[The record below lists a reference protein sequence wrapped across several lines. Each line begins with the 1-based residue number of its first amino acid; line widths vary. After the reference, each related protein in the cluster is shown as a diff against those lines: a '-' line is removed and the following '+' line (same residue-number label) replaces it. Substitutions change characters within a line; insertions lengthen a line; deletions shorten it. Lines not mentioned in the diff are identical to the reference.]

1 MADERTVLGTK
12 LTPARGG
19 VDVPLKPSMMAR
31 ILAGAKYAATGNA
44 GWFGPG
50 NSLQP
55 VAPAETA
62 GRQFNLPVAVNTN
75 TNTKTDG
82 ITHLQ
87 LRQVADACDVIRTLI
102 ETRKDQMCGFSWV
115 IQPIEDG
122 DPGVDPKPDPRIAK
136 LTAFF
141 KSPDK
146 QHKWS
151 EWLRMLLEDLFV
163 LDAPTLYLQ
172 RTYGGELYALRPIDG
187 STIKRIVDQHGWTP
201 IGNDP
206 AYQQILRGMPAI
218 NYTTEEVIYKPRN
231 PRTHRLYG
239 YSPVEQVIVTAQLLL
254 SRMASNLEYYQ
265 SGNLPEGFLQGGDG
279 WTPEQIGAFQEHID
293 TLLSGNYAERHK
305 ARVVP
310 AKTTYQAVKEPAL
323 KSEFDE
329 WLARIACF
337 AFSYPPSAFVKDM
350 NRATSESAKEAA
362 TEEGVKPLRLWVKEL
377 IDSII
382 QERFGFDDLEFT
394 FEDSEAQDPME
405 RAQIDA
411 IYLAALVLHPDEVR
425 ADLGKPPLTPEQK
438 DDLAPPPPVL
448 APENGPQVAPPNA
461 SPPQITAGAAKP
473 GDEKKK
479 PVTKRAPRQLK
490 PIDRKSAAITKA
502 THALTGALTAALSLA
517 AEEAGKQLT
526 AALGKAAP
534 PSDDDRSQSLIDA
547 MTLPSLYE
555 ASDELV
561 TALTSM
567 AADGADKALTQL
579 NVGGDTES
587 MFTLANKRAI
597 ALANKRAAELI
608 KSDAGGGELLDGTRA
623 LIKGTVEEAVTEG
636 WSPQAL
642 KQALKDAYAFSSD
655 RAETIAR
662 TEVAIAHVAGSM
674 EGYRASGVVEKKVWL
689 LAEDPCDV
697 CQGNADDGEI
707 LLDDDFSSGDDAA
720 PAHPRCL
727 VGETHVAAAGV
738 RKTFKRRFHG
748 EVVRIRVGSEHLTA
762 TPNHP
767 VLTARGWVAIGEL
780 QVGDYVAQAVDGK
793 ALIDALGNPDD
804 HNMESRIEEMAG
816 SLLKAGG
823 VSAMPVPLATEDFH
837 GDGLAD
843 TEVDVVATTGALSHD
858 GVISAEHLKD
868 YVLGIAHVAGVGFT
882 TGSTHDLLGVGHLAS
897 SHGIMRSGSTAFA
910 DAGRDGSGF
919 KRAGLAVRPQGQVAA
934 LESVSKGAA
943 VASELLGEIDT
954 RLAGHVRLVQ
964 VEDCIRIKDFDGHVF
979 NLETVGNWYVA
990 ASIITHN
997 CECDTAPI
1005 VYDDTT
1011 DSETDTEE

>member
-1 MADERTVLGTK
+1 MAKTAIGMEIAPV
-12 LTPARGG
+12 RGG
-19 VDVPLKPSMMAR
+19 TDVPIKPSMIAR
-31 ILAGAKYAATGNA
+31 IVAAGRYVATGN
-44 GWFGPG
+44 GQWFGPG
-50 NSLQP
+50 EPLAP
-55 VAPAETA
+55 VAPESTA
-62 GRQFNLPVAVNTN
+62 GRQFNYPVAVNIN
-75 TNTKTDG
+75 TTTKSDG
-82 ITHLQ
+82 LTFDQ

-102 ETRKDQMCGFSWV
+102 ETRKDQMCGMSWV
-115 IQPIEDG
+115 IQPVEDAPPLALG
-122 DPGVDPKPDPRIAK
+122 AKPPVDPRIVA

-146 QHKWS
+146 QHTWA
-151 EWLRMLLEDLFV
+151 EWLRMLLEDMFV
-163 LDAPTLYLQ
+163 IDAPTLYLQ
-172 RTYGGELYALRPIDG
+172 QNFGGELYALRPIDG
-187 STIKRIVDQHGWTP
+187 STIKRLIDPRGWTP
-201 IGNDP
+201 MSPDP
-206 AYQQILRGMPAI
+206 AYQQVLRGMPAI
-218 NYTTEEVIYKPRN
+218 DYTVDELIYKPRN
-231 PRTHRLYG
+231 PRTHRIYG

-254 SRMASNLEYYQ
+254 SRQASNLEFYQ
-265 SGNLPEGFLQGGDG
+265 SGNLPEGFLQGGVD
-279 WTPEQIGAFQEHID
+279 WTPEQIGQFQEHLD
-293 TLLSGNYAERHK
+293 TLLSGNHAERRK
-305 ARVVP
+305 VRVVP
-310 AKTTYQAVKEPAL
+310 ATSSGNPYQAVKEPAL

-329 WLARIACF
+329 WLTRIACF
-337 AFSYPPSAFVKDM
+337 AFNYPPSAFIKDM
-350 NRATSESAKEAA
+350 NRATSESAKQAA
-362 TEEGVKPLRLWVKEL
+362 DEEGVNPLRHWVKEL
-377 IDSII
+377 IDGVIHA
-382 QERFGFDDLEFT
+382 RFGFDDLEFA
-394 FEDSEAQDPME
+394 FEDREAQDPLE
-405 RAQIDA
+405 RAQIDQ
-411 IYLAALVLHPDEVR
+411 IYLQTMVLHPDEVR
-425 ADLGKPPLTPEQK
+425 ADLGKPPLTPEQQ
-438 DDLAPPPPVL
+438 DDMKPPPPVV
-448 APENGPQVAPPNA
+448 VAPGDPNA
-461 SPPQITAGAAKP
+461 PPAK

-479 PVTKRAPRQLK
+479 SVIKRAPRQLK
-490 PIDRKSAAITKA
+490 PIDRKTAAITKA
-502 THALTGALTAALSLA
+502 TTRLTGTLTAALSLA
-517 AEEAGKQLT
+517 AEEAAKQL
-526 AALGKAAP
+526 APALGKAAP
-534 PSDDDRSQSLIDA
+534 PSDDRTHSLIDD
-547 MTLPSLYE
+547 MSLPALYE
-555 ASDELV
+555 ASDDLYS
-561 TALTSM
+561 TLTSM

-579 NVGGDTES
+579 NIGGDTES

-597 ALANKRAAELI
+597 AFANKRAAELI

-623 LIKGTVEEAVTEG
+623 LIRGTVEDAVADG
-636 WSPQAL
+636 WSPQKLLAQL
-642 KQALKDAYAFSSD
+642 RDSYAFSPE

-689 LAEDPCDV
+689 LAEDPCEI
-697 CQGNADDGEI
+697 CQGNADEGAID
-707 LLDDDFSSGDDAA
+707 LDDDFSSGDDAA

-868 YVLGIAHVAGVGFT
+868 YVLGIAHVAGVGLPAGGADGVLSGGN
-882 TGSTHDLLGVGHLAS
+882 GSTADGSVG
-897 SHGIMRSGSTAFA
+897 SGSTAFA

-919 KRAGLAVRPQGQVAA
+919 ERAGFTVRPQGQTAT

-943 VASELLGEIDT
+943 VTTELASEVAS
-954 RLAGHVRLVQ
+954 RLTGHVRLVQ

-990 ASIITHN
+990 ASILTHN

-1005 VYDDTT
+1005 VFDD
-1011 DSETDTEE
+1011 TDTETDPEE